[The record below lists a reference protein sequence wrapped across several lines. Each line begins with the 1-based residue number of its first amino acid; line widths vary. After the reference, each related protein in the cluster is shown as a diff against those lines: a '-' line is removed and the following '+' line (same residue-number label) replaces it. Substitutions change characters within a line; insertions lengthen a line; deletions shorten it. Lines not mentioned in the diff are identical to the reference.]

1 MTTLVGRQ
9 KNVVDAL
16 DGLIELGLDATE
28 AYEVAV
34 ERIEDL
40 DDKDALR
47 SFRDD
52 HERQV
57 RELQSLVSELGGI
70 PSTAPDF
77 KRVLTKGK
85 VALGSL
91 VGDRLVLLALKS
103 NEEDMLVAYGRLI
116 AHADVTTHG
125 RDLLRRGLEDER
137 RHHAYFERRLIEFG
151 TNDAESSEPL
161 APTERR

>member
-16 DGLIELGLDATE
+16 DSLIELGLDALE

-34 ERIEDL
+34 ERVEDL
-40 DDKDALR
+40 DDKDTLR
-47 SFRDD
+47 AFRDD

-70 PSTAPDF
+70 PATAPDF

-91 VGDRLVLLALKS
+91 IGDRLVLLALKS
-103 NEEDMLVAYGRLI
+103 NEEDMLVAYGRMI
-116 AHADVTTHG
+116 AHVDVPAEG
-125 RDLLRRGLEDER
+125 RELLQRSLDDER
-137 RHHAYFERRLIEFG
+137 RHRAYLERRLLEFG
-151 TNDAESSEPL
+151 ANDVETSET
-161 APTERR
+161 APSTEQR